1 MAVEVDLLNSPDE
14 IRDHLLSDLRSGSSS
29 SSSSSVKSI
38 SLFCTAEHDSH
49 VLCLIDVVDLSA
61 SAAAVALNSQPFGFN
76 SVVITMPVAQGFAC
90 RHRHPSGA
98 VPAHCTCTPIH
109 PTEASR
115 FPLD

>member
-1 MAVEVDLLNSPDE
+1 MAIEVDLLNSPDE
-14 IRDHLLSDLRSGSSS
+14 IRDHLLSDLRSGGSGGGGG
-29 SSSSSVKSI
+29 VKSI

-61 SAAAVALNSQPFGFN
+61 SAAAVALNGQPFGFN
-76 SVVITMPVAQGFAC
+76 SVVITMPVAQEFAC

-109 PTEASR
+109 PTESNR